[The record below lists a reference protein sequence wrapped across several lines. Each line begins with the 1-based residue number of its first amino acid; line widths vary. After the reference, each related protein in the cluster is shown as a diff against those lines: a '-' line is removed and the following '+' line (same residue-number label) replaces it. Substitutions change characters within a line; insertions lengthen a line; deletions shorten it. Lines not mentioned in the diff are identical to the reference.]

1 MATSRSSIFLM
12 LVTAG
17 SKIPIFTGRPTDL
30 KPWLMALM
38 KKQRVHDL
46 TDAELI
52 NLAYDYSDGIVSEWI
67 GSYLDD
73 HPDTSSKTL
82 FDEITAQYGEFI
94 NPADAARALIKVTQ
108 EKNESLAELASR
120 MSSLARMAYRDSEL
134 REGSA
139 VQVQLAEFFIDGI
152 NNSFIREDVA
162 RANPKTLSEALSS
175 ARESERLYE
184 RLRGCREKEKNN
196 KFSGRNY
203 WRQERIG
210 SSTVLREPKAE
221 GYYRKWAGESH
232 GCYSCRQPVH
242 KKKGNAPSQQERWNC
257 DEQMCPRSEGG
268 NITYST
274 SEKRKTKKPAQTKSH
289 KTNHIHSLRK
299 EKNKVTLAPKIKTN
313 SKDSCSTREMVNSP
327 NKKRAEEY
335 ELFTQGSD
343 MMCRVDI
350 MGKQV
355 KALIDS
361 GSEVSLLKSSI
372 FEGLKN
378 SKMKLKG
385 SDLTVTQA
393 NGQKMRLNGMIHIN
407 IKIGKIETGSTL
419 YIAPDLDQTMILGED
434 WLKINKAQL
443 CFNPNRLTIKGVEI
457 PLDSKTSGETKI
469 YTVDSVKLPPRTAIS
484 CAAKVIPSEPNEEN
498 LYQVISKEASGMHV
512 NMEEEEKQ
520 RMEDFVRDL
529 FSKTDDFNL
538 LTKKIVGKKYLQHS
552 QKDSLNPQQKSIFA
566 DIIVKLL
573 FEFNVGNEESVKA
586 NGNKIITPPSAQE
599 KSGVPEDGNSNSPS
613 ELSKSAQE
621 TQPQTLLSRTGS
633 CPKVENETSLDACT
647 TEVIE
652 LEEKEDVE
660 AVEKKLELSK
670 NAKKSTMED
679 VKDKQWSLLSLRP
692 SKRIL
697 SRQIL
702 INDFQDKVK
711 KTSPYKFP
719 SPFAS
724 ATIPKH
730 PLTNSF
736 QKLTNEK
743 SIHEESQGKT
753 TSFADQ
759 PTEKKQKAVTKRLSA
774 FEVLQSVL
782 EDSND
787 GSLLSKRDLTDD
799 DRASAPRSSPVG
811 ENLPDKED
819 SLIPLEEISD
829 STPTRRRLASEKL
842 LESDS
847 ESMGGFTPPTKIKK
861 SN

>member
-1 MATSRSSIFLM
+1 M

-30 KPWLMALM
+30 KPWLMALK

-108 EKNESLAELASR
+108 EKNESLAELASQ

-139 VQVQLAEFFIDGI
+139 IQVQLAEFFIDGI
-152 NNSFIREDVA
+152 NNSFIKEDVA

-221 GYYRKWAGESH
+221 GYHRKWAGESH
-232 GCYSCRQPVH
+232 GCYSCRRPVQ
-242 KKKGNAPSQQERWNC
+242 KTKRNAPSQQERWNC
-257 DEQMCPRSEGG
+257 DEQKCPRSEGG
-268 NITYST
+268 NTNYST
-274 SEKRKTKKPAQTKSH
+274 SEKRKTKAPAQTKSH
-289 KTNHIHSLRK
+289 KTNHIHSLKK
-299 EKNKVTLAPKIKTN
+299 E
-313 SKDSCSTREMVNSP
+313 
-327 NKKRAEEY
+327 
-335 ELFTQGSD
+335 
-343 MMCRVDI
+343 
-350 MGKQV
+350 
-355 KALIDS
+355 
-361 GSEVSLLKSSI
+361 
-372 FEGLKN
+372 
-378 SKMKLKG
+378 
-385 SDLTVTQA
+385 
-393 NGQKMRLNGMIHIN
+393 
-407 IKIGKIETGSTL
+407 
-419 YIAPDLDQTMILGED
+419 
-434 WLKINKAQL
+434 
-443 CFNPNRLTIKGVEI
+443 KGVEI

-621 TQPQTLLSRTGS
+621 IQPQTLLSRTGS

-652 LEEKEDVE
+652 LEEKEDGE

-799 DRASAPRSSPVG
+799 DRASAPRSSPVC

-819 SLIPLEEISD
+819 NLIPLEEISD
-829 STPTRRRLASEKL
+829 STPTRRRLASKKL

-861 SN
+861 VISSDSDCKNSPIRMRLFRNRIVDYSLHVPNTAKKKKKFLSANCKKNKQKTKTNSIVVDGLQPKLKIIHEKSAMDSDSDCNAKKLQLSPRGSSVGKLRIIRENTVDSENDCKHE

>member
-1 MATSRSSIFLM
+1 MATSRPSIFPM

-30 KPWLMALM
+30 KPWLMALK

-139 VQVQLAEFFIDGI
+139 IQVQLAEFFIDGI

-175 ARESERLYE
+175 ARESKRLYE
-184 RLRGCREKEKNN
+184 RLRGCREKEKTN

-210 SSTVLREPKAE
+210 SSTVLRKPKAE
-221 GYYRKWAGESH
+221 GYHRKWAGESH
-232 GCYSCRQPVH
+232 GCYSCRRPVQ
-242 KKKGNAPSQQERWNC
+242 KTKRNAPSQQERWNC
-257 DEQMCPRSEGG
+257 DEQKCPRSEGG
-268 NITYST
+268 NTNYST
-274 SEKRKTKKPAQTKSH
+274 SEKRKTKAPAQTKSH
-289 KTNHIHSLRK
+289 KTNHIHSLKK
-299 EKNKVTLAPKIKTN
+299 E
-313 SKDSCSTREMVNSP
+313 
-327 NKKRAEEY
+327 
-335 ELFTQGSD
+335 
-343 MMCRVDI
+343 
-350 MGKQV
+350 
-355 KALIDS
+355 
-361 GSEVSLLKSSI
+361 
-372 FEGLKN
+372 
-378 SKMKLKG
+378 
-385 SDLTVTQA
+385 
-393 NGQKMRLNGMIHIN
+393 
-407 IKIGKIETGSTL
+407 
-419 YIAPDLDQTMILGED
+419 
-434 WLKINKAQL
+434 
-443 CFNPNRLTIKGVEI
+443 KGVEI

-743 SIHEESQGKT
+743 TIHEESQGKT

-799 DRASAPRSSPVG
+799 DRASAPRSSPVC

-819 SLIPLEEISD
+819 NLIPLEEISD
-829 STPTRRRLASEKL
+829 STPTRRRLASKKL

-861 SN
+861 VISSDSDCKNSPIRMRLFRNRIVDYSLHVPNTAKKKKKFLSANCKKNKKQKKKTKTNSIAVDGLQPKLKIIHEKSAMDSDSDCNAKKLQLSPRGSSVGKLRIIRENTVDSENDCKHE

>member
-1 MATSRSSIFLM
+1 M
-12 LVTAG
+12 
-17 SKIPIFTGRPTDL
+17 
-30 KPWLMALM
+30 
-38 KKQRVHDL
+38 
-46 TDAELI
+46 
-52 NLAYDYSDGIVSEWI
+52 
-67 GSYLDD
+67 
-73 HPDTSSKTL
+73 
-82 FDEITAQYGEFI
+82 
-94 NPADAARALIKVTQ
+94 
-108 EKNESLAELASR
+108 
-120 MSSLARMAYRDSEL
+120 
-134 REGSA
+134 
-139 VQVQLAEFFIDGI
+139 
-152 NNSFIREDVA
+152 
-162 RANPKTLSEALSS
+162 
-175 ARESERLYE
+175 
-184 RLRGCREKEKNN
+184 
-196 KFSGRNY
+196 
-203 WRQERIG
+203 
-210 SSTVLREPKAE
+210 
-221 GYYRKWAGESH
+221 
-232 GCYSCRQPVH
+232 
-242 KKKGNAPSQQERWNC
+242 
-257 DEQMCPRSEGG
+257 
-268 NITYST
+268 
-274 SEKRKTKKPAQTKSH
+274 
-289 KTNHIHSLRK
+289 
-299 EKNKVTLAPKIKTN
+299 
-313 SKDSCSTREMVNSP
+313 
-327 NKKRAEEY
+327 
-335 ELFTQGSD
+335 
-343 MMCRVDI
+343 
-350 MGKQV
+350 
-355 KALIDS
+355 
-361 GSEVSLLKSSI
+361 
-372 FEGLKN
+372 
-378 SKMKLKG
+378 
-385 SDLTVTQA
+385 
-393 NGQKMRLNGMIHIN
+393 
-407 IKIGKIETGSTL
+407 
-419 YIAPDLDQTMILGED
+419 
-434 WLKINKAQL
+434 
-443 CFNPNRLTIKGVEI
+443 
-457 PLDSKTSGETKI
+457 DSKTSGETKI
-469 YTVDSVKLPPRTAIS
+469 YTVDSVKLPPRTSIS
-484 CAAKVIPSEPNEEN
+484 CAAKLIPSEPNEEN

-512 NMEEEEKQ
+512 NLEEEEKQ

-538 LTKKIVGKKYLQHS
+538 LTKKIAGKKYLQHS

-586 NGNKIITPPSAQE
+586 NENKIITPPSAQE

-621 TQPQTLLSRTGS
+621 TQPQTLLSRTSS

-697 SRQIL
+697 SRQIS
-702 INDFQDKVK
+702 INNFQDKVK

-724 ATIPKH
+724 ATILKH

-787 GSLLSKRDLTDD
+787 GSLLSKSDLTDD
-799 DRASAPRSSPVG
+799 DRASAPRSSPVC

-829 STPTRRRLASEKL
+829 STPTRSRLASKKL

-847 ESMGGFTPPTKIKK
+847 ESMGGFTPSTKIKK
-861 SN
+861 VISSDSDCNNSPIRMRLFRNRIVDYSLHVPNTAKKKNLKCQL

>member
-1 MATSRSSIFLM
+1 
-12 LVTAG
+12 
-17 SKIPIFTGRPTDL
+17 
-30 KPWLMALM
+30 MALK

-152 NNSFIREDVA
+152 NNSFIKEDVA

-221 GYYRKWAGESH
+221 GYHRKWAGESH
-232 GCYSCRQPVH
+232 GCYSCRRPVQ
-242 KKKGNAPSQQERWNC
+242 KTKRNAPSQQERWNC
-257 DEQMCPRSEGG
+257 DEQKCPRSEGG
-268 NITYST
+268 NTNYST
-274 SEKRKTKKPAQTKSH
+274 SEKRKTKAPAQTKSH
-289 KTNHIHSLRK
+289 KTNHIHSLK
-299 EKNKVTLAPKIKTN
+299 E
-313 SKDSCSTREMVNSP
+313 E
-327 NKKRAEEY
+327 
-335 ELFTQGSD
+335 
-343 MMCRVDI
+343 
-350 MGKQV
+350 
-355 KALIDS
+355 
-361 GSEVSLLKSSI
+361 
-372 FEGLKN
+372 
-378 SKMKLKG
+378 
-385 SDLTVTQA
+385 
-393 NGQKMRLNGMIHIN
+393 
-407 IKIGKIETGSTL
+407 
-419 YIAPDLDQTMILGED
+419 
-434 WLKINKAQL
+434 
-443 CFNPNRLTIKGVEI
+443 KGVEI

-586 NGNKIITPPSAQE
+586 NENKIITPPSAQE

-697 SRQIL
+697 SRQIS
-702 INDFQDKVK
+702 INNFQDKVK

-799 DRASAPRSSPVG
+799 DRASAPRSSPVC

-819 SLIPLEEISD
+819 NLIPLEEISD
-829 STPTRRRLASEKL
+829 STPTRRRLASKKL

-861 SN
+861 VISSDSDCKNSPIRMRLFRNRIVDYSLHVPNTAKKKKTKKKQKTKTNSIAVDGLQPKLKIIHEKSAMDSDSDCNAKKLQLSPRGSSVGKLRIIRENTADSENDCKHEWRCIKQHIYIYMERERDWKEFGVKR

>member
-1 MATSRSSIFLM
+1 MATSRPNIFPM

-30 KPWLMALM
+30 KPWLMALK

-120 MSSLARMAYRDSEL
+120 MSSLAMMAYRDSEL

-139 VQVQLAEFFIDGI
+139 IQVQLAEFFIDGI

-184 RLRGCREKEKNN
+184 RLRGCREKEKTN

-221 GYYRKWAGESH
+221 GYHRKWAGESH
-232 GCYSCRQPVH
+232 GCYSCRRPVQ
-242 KKKGNAPSQQERWNC
+242 KTKRNAPSQQERWNC
-257 DEQMCPRSEGG
+257 DEQKCPRSEGG
-268 NITYST
+268 NTNYST
-274 SEKRKTKKPAQTKSH
+274 SEKRKTKAPAQTKSH
-289 KTNHIHSLRK
+289 KTNHIYSLKK
-299 EKNKVTLAPKIKTN
+299 E
-313 SKDSCSTREMVNSP
+313 
-327 NKKRAEEY
+327 
-335 ELFTQGSD
+335 
-343 MMCRVDI
+343 
-350 MGKQV
+350 
-355 KALIDS
+355 
-361 GSEVSLLKSSI
+361 
-372 FEGLKN
+372 
-378 SKMKLKG
+378 
-385 SDLTVTQA
+385 
-393 NGQKMRLNGMIHIN
+393 
-407 IKIGKIETGSTL
+407 
-419 YIAPDLDQTMILGED
+419 
-434 WLKINKAQL
+434 
-443 CFNPNRLTIKGVEI
+443 KGVEI

-586 NGNKIITPPSAQE
+586 NKIITPPSAQE

-787 GSLLSKRDLTDD
+787 GSLLSKSDLTDD
-799 DRASAPRSSPVG
+799 DRASAPRSSPVC
-811 ENLPDKED
+811 ENLPDEED

-847 ESMGGFTPPTKIKK
+847 ESMGGFTPPTKLKK
-861 SN
+861 VISSDSDCKNSPIRMRLFHNRIVDYSLHVPNTAKKKKKKI

>member
-1 MATSRSSIFLM
+1 M

-139 VQVQLAEFFIDGI
+139 IQVQLAEFFIDGI

-184 RLRGCREKEKNN
+184 RLRGCREKEKTN

-221 GYYRKWAGESH
+221 GYHRKWAGKSH
-232 GCYSCRQPVH
+232 GCYSCRRPVQ
-242 KKKGNAPSQQERWNC
+242 KTKRNAPSQQERWNC
-257 DEQMCPRSEGG
+257 DEQKCPRSDGG
-268 NITYST
+268 NTNYST
-274 SEKRKTKKPAQTKSH
+274 SEKRKTKAPAQTKSH
-289 KTNHIHSLRK
+289 KTNHIHSLKK
-299 EKNKVTLAPKIKTN
+299 E
-313 SKDSCSTREMVNSP
+313 
-327 NKKRAEEY
+327 
-335 ELFTQGSD
+335 
-343 MMCRVDI
+343 
-350 MGKQV
+350 
-355 KALIDS
+355 
-361 GSEVSLLKSSI
+361 
-372 FEGLKN
+372 
-378 SKMKLKG
+378 
-385 SDLTVTQA
+385 
-393 NGQKMRLNGMIHIN
+393 
-407 IKIGKIETGSTL
+407 
-419 YIAPDLDQTMILGED
+419 
-434 WLKINKAQL
+434 
-443 CFNPNRLTIKGVEI
+443 KGVEI

-520 RMEDFVRDL
+520 RMEDFVLDL

-799 DRASAPRSSPVG
+799 DRASAPRSSPVC

-819 SLIPLEEISD
+819 NLIPLEEISD
-829 STPTRRRLASEKL
+829 STPTRRRLASKKL

-861 SN
+861 VISSDSDCKNSPIRMRLFRNRIVDYSLHVPNTAKKKKKILSANCKKKNKKKNKKQKQTL

>member
-139 VQVQLAEFFIDGI
+139 IQVQLAEFFIDGI

-184 RLRGCREKEKNN
+184 RLRGCREKEKTN

-221 GYYRKWAGESH
+221 GYHRKWAGKSH
-232 GCYSCRQPVH
+232 GCYSCRRPVQ
-242 KKKGNAPSQQERWNC
+242 KTKRNAPSQQERWNC
-257 DEQMCPRSEGG
+257 DEQKCPRSDGG
-268 NITYST
+268 NTNYST
-274 SEKRKTKKPAQTKSH
+274 SEKRKTKAPAQTKSH
-289 KTNHIHSLRK
+289 KTNHIHSLKK
-299 EKNKVTLAPKIKTN
+299 E
-313 SKDSCSTREMVNSP
+313 
-327 NKKRAEEY
+327 
-335 ELFTQGSD
+335 
-343 MMCRVDI
+343 
-350 MGKQV
+350 
-355 KALIDS
+355 
-361 GSEVSLLKSSI
+361 
-372 FEGLKN
+372 
-378 SKMKLKG
+378 
-385 SDLTVTQA
+385 
-393 NGQKMRLNGMIHIN
+393 
-407 IKIGKIETGSTL
+407 
-419 YIAPDLDQTMILGED
+419 
-434 WLKINKAQL
+434 
-443 CFNPNRLTIKGVEI
+443 KGVEI

-799 DRASAPRSSPVG
+799 DRASAPRSSPVC

-819 SLIPLEEISD
+819 NLIPLEEISD
-829 STPTRRRLASEKL
+829 STPTRRRLASKKL

-861 SN
+861 VISSDSDCKNSPIRMRLFRNRIVDYSLHVPNTAKKKKKIFKCQL

>member
-1 MATSRSSIFLM
+1 
-12 LVTAG
+12 
-17 SKIPIFTGRPTDL
+17 
-30 KPWLMALM
+30 MALK

-139 VQVQLAEFFIDGI
+139 IQVQLAEFFIDGI

-184 RLRGCREKEKNN
+184 RLRGCREKEKTN

-221 GYYRKWAGESH
+221 GYHRKWAGESH
-232 GCYSCRQPVH
+232 GCYSCRRPVQ
-242 KKKGNAPSQQERWNC
+242 KTKRNAPSQQERWNC
-257 DEQMCPRSEGG
+257 DEQKCPRSEGG
-268 NITYST
+268 NTNYST
-274 SEKRKTKKPAQTKSH
+274 SEKRKTKAPAQTKSH
-289 KTNHIHSLRK
+289 KTNHIHSLKK
-299 EKNKVTLAPKIKTN
+299 E
-313 SKDSCSTREMVNSP
+313 
-327 NKKRAEEY
+327 
-335 ELFTQGSD
+335 
-343 MMCRVDI
+343 
-350 MGKQV
+350 
-355 KALIDS
+355 
-361 GSEVSLLKSSI
+361 
-372 FEGLKN
+372 
-378 SKMKLKG
+378 
-385 SDLTVTQA
+385 
-393 NGQKMRLNGMIHIN
+393 
-407 IKIGKIETGSTL
+407 
-419 YIAPDLDQTMILGED
+419 
-434 WLKINKAQL
+434 
-443 CFNPNRLTIKGVEI
+443 KGVEI

-799 DRASAPRSSPVG
+799 DRASAPRSSPVC

-819 SLIPLEEISD
+819 NLIPLEEISD
-829 STPTRRRLASEKL
+829 STPTRRRLASKKL

-861 SN
+861 VISSDSDCKNSPIRMRLFRNRIVDYSLHVPNTAKKKKNLKCQL

>member
-1 MATSRSSIFLM
+1 
-12 LVTAG
+12 
-17 SKIPIFTGRPTDL
+17 
-30 KPWLMALM
+30 MALK

-152 NNSFIREDVA
+152 NNSFIKEDVA

-184 RLRGCREKEKNN
+184 RLRGCREKEKTN

-203 WRQERIG
+203 WRQEGIG
-210 SSTVLREPKAE
+210 SHTVLREPKAE
-221 GYYRKWAGESH
+221 GYHRKWAGESH

-242 KKKGNAPSQQERWNC
+242 KKKRNAPSQQERWNC
-257 DEQMCPRSEGG
+257 DEQKCPRSEGG

-274 SEKRKTKKPAQTKSH
+274 SEKRKTKAPAQTKSH
-289 KTNHIHSLRK
+289 KTNHIHSLKK
-299 EKNKVTLAPKIKTN
+299 E
-313 SKDSCSTREMVNSP
+313 
-327 NKKRAEEY
+327 
-335 ELFTQGSD
+335 
-343 MMCRVDI
+343 
-350 MGKQV
+350 
-355 KALIDS
+355 
-361 GSEVSLLKSSI
+361 
-372 FEGLKN
+372 
-378 SKMKLKG
+378 
-385 SDLTVTQA
+385 
-393 NGQKMRLNGMIHIN
+393 
-407 IKIGKIETGSTL
+407 
-419 YIAPDLDQTMILGED
+419 
-434 WLKINKAQL
+434 
-443 CFNPNRLTIKGVEI
+443 KGVEI

-679 VKDKQWSLLSLRP
+679 VKDKQWSLLSCDHQKGY
-692 SKRIL
+692 S
-697 SRQIL
+697 
-702 INDFQDKVK
+702 QDK
-711 KTSPYKFP
+711 
-719 SPFAS
+719 
-724 ATIPKH
+724 
-730 PLTNSF
+730 F
-736 QKLTNEK
+736 Q
-743 SIHEESQGKT
+743 
-753 TSFADQ
+753 
-759 PTEKKQKAVTKRLSA
+759 
-774 FEVLQSVL
+774 
-782 EDSND
+782 
-787 GSLLSKRDLTDD
+787 
-799 DRASAPRSSPVG
+799 
-811 ENLPDKED
+811 
-819 SLIPLEEISD
+819 
-829 STPTRRRLASEKL
+829 
-842 LESDS
+842 
-847 ESMGGFTPPTKIKK
+847 
-861 SN
+861 

>member
-1 MATSRSSIFLM
+1 MATSRSSISSM

-30 KPWLMALM
+30 KPWLRALK

-139 VQVQLAEFFIDGI
+139 IQVQLAEFFIDGI

-184 RLRGCREKEKNN
+184 RLRGCREKEKTN

-221 GYYRKWAGESH
+221 GYHRKWAGESH
-232 GCYSCRQPVH
+232 GCYSCRRPVQ
-242 KKKGNAPSQQERWNC
+242 KTKRNAPSQQERWNC
-257 DEQMCPRSEGG
+257 DEQKCPRSEGG
-268 NITYST
+268 NTTYST
-274 SEKRKTKKPAQTKSH
+274 SETRKTKAPAQTKSH
-289 KTNHIHSLRK
+289 KTNHIHSLKK
-299 EKNKVTLAPKIKTN
+299 EKNKVTLVPK
-313 SKDSCSTREMVNSP
+313 
-327 NKKRAEEY
+327 
-335 ELFTQGSD
+335 
-343 MMCRVDI
+343 
-350 MGKQV
+350 
-355 KALIDS
+355 
-361 GSEVSLLKSSI
+361 
-372 FEGLKN
+372 
-378 SKMKLKG
+378 
-385 SDLTVTQA
+385 
-393 NGQKMRLNGMIHIN
+393 
-407 IKIGKIETGSTL
+407 
-419 YIAPDLDQTMILGED
+419 
-434 WLKINKAQL
+434 
-443 CFNPNRLTIKGVEI
+443 RLTIKGVEI

-484 CAAKVIPSEPNEEN
+484 CAAKLIPSEPNEEN

-586 NGNKIITPPSAQE
+586 NENKIITPPSAQE

-799 DRASAPRSSPVG
+799 DRASAPRSSPVC

-819 SLIPLEEISD
+819 NLIH
-829 STPTRRRLASEKL
+829 
-842 LESDS
+842 
-847 ESMGGFTPPTKIKK
+847 
-861 SN
+861 